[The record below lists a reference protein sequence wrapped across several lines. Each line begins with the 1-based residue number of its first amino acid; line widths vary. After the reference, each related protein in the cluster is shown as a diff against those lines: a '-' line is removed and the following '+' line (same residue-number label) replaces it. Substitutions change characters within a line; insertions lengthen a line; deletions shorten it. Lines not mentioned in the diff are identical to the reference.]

1 MNKNIAK
8 TERRTKI
15 RKRIRSTI
23 SGTPECPRISV
34 YKSNKQL
41 YVQLID
47 DVAGVTLGSSSAKS
61 TVEGGKEAGASIAQI
76 ALDKGI
82 KTAVYDRSGYEF
94 HGIIKAVADAARE
107 AGLDF

>member
-1 MNKNIAK
+1 MNKSIAK

-23 SGTPECPRISV
+23 SGTAECPRICV

-41 YVQLID
+41 YVQLVD
-47 DVAGVTLGSSSAKS
+47 DVAGVTLCSASAKS
-61 TVEGGKEAGASIAQI
+61 SVEGGKEAGASIAKV

>member
-41 YVQLID
+41 YVQLIE
-47 DVAGVTLGSSSAKS
+47 DVAGVTLGASSAKS
-61 TVEGGKEAGASIAQI
+61 TVEVGKEAGASIAQI

>member
-23 SGTPECPRISV
+23 SGTAECPRISV

-47 DVAGVTLGSSSAKS
+47 DGVTLGSSSAKS
-61 TVEGGKEAGASIAQI
+61 TVEGAKEAGASIAQI

>member
-47 DVAGVTLGSSSAKS
+47 YVAGVTLGSSSAKS

-94 HGIIKAVADAARE
+94 HGIVKAVADAARE

>member
-23 SGTPECPRISV
+23 SGTAECPRISV

-61 TVEGGKEAGASIAQI
+61 TFEGGKEAGASIAQI

>member
-23 SGTPECPRISV
+23 SGTAECPRISV
-34 YKSNKQL
+34 YKSNKKL
-41 YVQLID
+41 YIQLID
-47 DVAGVTLGSSSAKS
+47 DVAGVTLGSTSARS
-61 TVEGGKEAGASIAQI
+61 TVEGGTEAGASIAKI
-76 ALDKGI
+76 AIDKGI
-82 KTAVYDRSGYEF
+82 KTAVYDSSGYEF

-107 AGLDF
+107 NGLDF

>member
-1 MNKNIAK
+1 MNKSIAK

-23 SGTPECPRISV
+23 SGTAECPRICV

-41 YVQLID
+41 YVQLVD
-47 DVAGVTLGSSSAKS
+47 DDAGETLCSASAKS
-61 TVEGGKEAGASIAQI
+61 SVEGGKEAGASIAKV